1 MRGQQVFLLALTGTT
16 LSKHQYQHYCE
27 RNQEEF
33 PRKSIL
39 LPNVSGGGQD
49 QGMEPAN
56 KNYIITK
63 QMKLDFQIVLMAKN
77 ENEAAYHA
85 DLKEIELWTEVDSN
99 WKIIDVSKATNLTM
113 IKSASQIEATP
124 EAIKAPVIKI
134 KSN

>member
-1 MRGQQVFLLALTGTT
+1 MLALTNMPIT
-16 LSKHQYQHYCE
+16 
-27 RNQEEF
+27 
-33 PRKSIL
+33 
-39 LPNVSGGGQD
+39 VSGGGQD
-49 QGMEPAN
+49 QGMESVN
-56 KNYIITK
+56 KNYVITK

-113 IKSASQIEATP
+113 IKSAPQIDATP